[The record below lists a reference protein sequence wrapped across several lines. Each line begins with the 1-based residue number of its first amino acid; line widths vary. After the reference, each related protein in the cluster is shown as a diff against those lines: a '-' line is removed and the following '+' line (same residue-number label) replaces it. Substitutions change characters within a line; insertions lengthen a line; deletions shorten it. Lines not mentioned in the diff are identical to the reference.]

1 MSKIKGIAEGA
12 AGFSRGAIANVAAQF
27 PDLYRAAT
35 VDGDPSALMELQ
47 NILLS
52 GGGAPRGVGGPTLSQ
67 PRIGTTAGIP
77 VTGRVDGGL
86 VPAGRRDMIPYDDG
100 IIDAEFS
107 PTGQSS
113 LGDLEG
119 MPVGR
124 GGDDVAGLF
133 DDSPAPRKRGM
144 AGKIAAG
151 AGAGIGGAWVVNEM
165 RPRTRDAGAT
175 TADLKAETK
184 PPPSVAT
191 AEEPPIKANYREQA
205 YAMMKDLNARRRAAG
220 GEVQD
225 ARQTEA
231 EINRLLAMASK
242 EDNAQVR
249 SNSVPA
255 PQGNTDY
262 RRMAQQKLAE
272 LNAWQAQH
280 GAGHPKSQQLKAEM
294 SRLYAIADK
303 QANERTTAF
312 PGRR

>member
-1 MSKIKGIAEGA
+1 MSKIKGLAEGA
-12 AGFSRGAIANVAAQF
+12 AGFSRGAIANVASQF

-47 NILLS
+47 NIMLS
-52 GGGAPRGVGGPTLSQ
+52 GGAAPRGMGGPTISQ

-77 VTGRVDGGL
+77 VRDRVGGGL
-86 VPAGRRDMIPYDDG
+86 VPAGRRDMIAYDDG
-100 IIDAEFS
+100 IIDAEFE
-107 PTGQSS
+107 PQSA
-113 LGDLEG
+113 LGGLDG

-124 GGDDVAGLF
+124 AGDDVAGLF
-133 DDSPAPRKRGM
+133 DDSPAPRRRGM
-144 AGKIAAG
+144 AGKVIG
-151 AGAGIGGAWVVNEM
+151 AVGAGIGGAYVANEM

-184 PPPSVAT
+184 PPPAVAT
-191 AEEPPIKANYREQA
+191 AEDAPIKANYREQA

-231 EINRLLAMASK
+231 EINRLLSMASK

-272 LNAWQAQH
+272 LNAWQSQH

-294 SRLYAIADK
+294 SRLYAMADK